1 MSVLHKGETL
11 VKTSSDICNFL
22 AQIHSPGAVGGAG
35 GGSMLNSK
43 ASVGNVGPQVKNRKS
58 NL

>member
-22 AQIHSPGAVGGAG
+22 AQIHSPGAVGGG

-43 ASVGNVGPQVKNRKS
+43 ASVGNVGPHVKNRKS